1 MSKVK
6 VYEKKFFRVLIALA
20 LCSSVFPSAMA
31 ADGHV
36 CPHRYHTFGDYTL
49 NGGVGNY
56 GSANRYYWIDASAF
70 SSSQISSIISAAQ
83 TWVYT
88 SSAIGVT
95 TPISIERT
103 TTQSSSVSDVY
114 KKYLGVNT
122 LGQTEFWTY
131 STHKELSTSLLAA
144 LYK

>member
-36 CPHRYHTFGDYTL
+36 CPHRYHTFGD
-49 NGGVGNY
+49 
-56 GSANRYYWIDASAF
+56 F

-103 TTQSSSVSDVY
+103 TTQSSSVFDVY

>member
-103 TTQSSSVSDVY
+103 TTQSSSVFDVY

-122 LGQTEFWTY
+122 
-131 STHKELSTSLLAA
+131 
-144 LYK
+144 

>member
-1 MSKVK
+1 MKN
-6 VYEKKFFRVLIALA
+6 F
-20 LCSSVFPSAMA
+20 SSSNRIGSVQLRISQRNGRRWA
-31 ADGHV
+31 
-36 CPHRYHTFGDYTL
+36 CLPHRYHTFGDYTL
-49 NGGVGNY
+49 NGGVGSY

-103 TTQSSSVSDVY
+103 TTQSSSVFDVY
-114 KKYLGVNT
+114 KKILRCKYLRTNRI
-122 LGQTEFWTY
+122 LDI
-131 STHKELSTSLLAA
+131 
-144 LYK
+144 